1 MPWETGTAPLGTG
14 PYVLTEEATG
24 GTVLTARSGWWQG
37 RSLPFQTIHL
47 ASVGQADDLISS
59 FDAGDITL
67 LDADLTGTNSLGY
80 SGSYEAWD
88 YSTTNLIYLGFN
100 TQRGPFRSA
109 QLRRALSRGIDRRS
123 IAEISFAHHAVPTA
137 LPIHPDSPLYHQLL
151 SDSADYSPDDLV
163 KGLEG
168 QQLGSDGLVFL
179 VNSENSSKVAAA
191 QRIVDQL
198 SGAGVSI
205 SLERLSW
212 TDYLAALERGGL

>member
-1 MPWETGTAPLGTG
+1 MSSRTGSAPLGVERVTVTV
-14 PYVLTEEATG
+14 PSPAAT
-24 GTVLTARSGWWQG
+24 
-37 RSLPFQTIHL
+37 
-47 ASVGQADDLISS
+47 
-59 FDAGDITL
+59 
-67 LDADLTGTNSLGY
+67 DLTGTNSLGY

-163 KGLEG
+163 KARSWLVRKNWSMVP
-168 QQLGSDGLVFL
+168 GS
-179 VNSENSSKVAAA
+179 
-191 QRIVDQL
+191 R
-198 SGAGVSI
+198 
-205 SLERLSW
+205 
-212 TDYLAALERGGL
+212 

>member
-1 MPWETGTAPLGTG
+1 MG
-14 PYVLTEEATG
+14 
-24 GTVLTARSGWWQG
+24 
-37 RSLPFQTIHL
+37 
-47 ASVGQADDLISS
+47 
-59 FDAGDITL
+59 
-67 LDADLTGTNSLGY
+67 
-80 SGSYEAWD
+80 

-212 TDYLAALERGGL
+212 TEYLAALERGDFDLYLAEVRLTCRLRSDSAGGNEGRPELRPAGPTRPPTACYPPSGPRARSCAPLPPPHCAPT